1 MASLLLRPL
10 FRPQA
15 LGLGLGLSIAT
26 YHALHQRPLR
36 LDSGLVSGSGVFSA
50 DSYGRNARTPVVKG
64 GNLNPAAVRQISS
77 GSIIGLCAGLVVST
91 FSRSLALILGLLVV
105 GVQWA
110 SSYGIHIIP
119 YNRLQK
125 YVTSIDLRSAVQDNV
140 AFKISFGTTFA
151 LAAFMQF

>member
-1 MASLLLRPL
+1 MATLLLRPL
-10 FRPQA
+10 MRPQT
-15 LGLGLGLSIAT
+15 LGLGLGLSFLT
-26 YHALHQRPLR
+26 HQTMYQRSYR
-36 LDSGLVSGSGVFSA
+36 MDSAPGGSILSQ
-50 DSYGRNARTPVVKG
+50 DSYARNAKVPVVREG
-64 GNLNPAAVRQISS
+64 RLNERAVRQISS
-77 GSIIGLCAGLVVST
+77 GSIIGLCAGLAVST

-105 GVQWA
+105 GVQYA
-110 SSYGIHIIP
+110 SNHGINIIP